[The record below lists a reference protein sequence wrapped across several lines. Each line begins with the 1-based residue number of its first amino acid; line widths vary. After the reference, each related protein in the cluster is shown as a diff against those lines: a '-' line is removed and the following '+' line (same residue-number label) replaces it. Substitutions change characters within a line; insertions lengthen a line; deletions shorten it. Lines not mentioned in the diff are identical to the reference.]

1 MIESKTCPHDSCY
14 WTEKRANRKAAD
26 YFGKYYNVDWYN
38 DTFIYRNKK
47 HTYEEV
53 YPAYMY

>member
-1 MIESKTCPHDSCY
+1 MAGINPHGSGIL
-14 WTEKRANRKAAD
+14 RKAAD

-38 DTFIYRNKK
+38 DTFFYKNKK